1 MGDLFKVT
9 HFSFYQ
15 GMNEKIFTFWS
26 FPYDKY
32 SFAAIAHL
40 SPSTAA
46 ETMPPA

>member
-1 MGDLFKVT
+1 MGGFTKAT

-15 GMNEKIFTFWS
+15 GMNKKISTFWS